1 MTAFTRKEAARM
13 QNQSVASADPDLM
26 QPRDGSSPGPDCPS
40 CGHFSTRLSRG
51 RYWCASIRCDAVF
64 THGGAAGLTI
74 VGRVARH
81 AGLPVTILPTAR
93 ARDLGPRLDEGLG
106 EEVPIST
113 TEMTWYALRVEVGRE
128 SEVKDDLGMMRL
140 AAYVP
145 LLSYWV
151 RAKRTR
157 AHQSDQAYREI
168 ERPIFPGYVLMGA
181 WRGYAVDW
189 IAVRGIDHAHGPV
202 LTTDDAPS
210 ILPGAEIRSLILREA
225 SGEFRGPLPKALRK
239 RSTLADV
246 KVDDA
251 VEIEGTE
258 YVDRIAGID
267 GIRAV
272 LQNSGLKVHLSS
284 LRKVG

>member
-1 MTAFTRKEAARM
+1 MTEDLGLRGVRPDPELSAGREPD
-13 QNQSVASADPDLM
+13 ASC
-26 QPRDGSSPGPDCPS
+26 PDCPS
-40 CGHFSTRLSRG
+40 CGHFSTRLPRG
-51 RYWCASIRCDAVF
+51 RFWCANFRCDAVF
-64 THGGAAGLTI
+64 TAGGPTGLTI
-74 VGRVARH
+74 VGRVARSG
-81 AGLPVTILPTAR
+81 GLPVTILPTAR
-93 ARDLGPRLDEGLG
+93 ARDLGPRLGDGLG

-113 TEMTWYALRVEVGRE
+113 TEMTWYALRCEIGRE
-128 SEVKDDLGMMRL
+128 AEVKDDLGLMRL

-145 LLSYWV
+145 LMSFWI

-157 AHQSDQAYREI
+157 KHQPEQPYREI

-210 ILPGAEIRSLILREA
+210 VLPGAEIRSLILREA
-225 SGEFRGPLPKALRK
+225 QGEFRGPLPKAMRK
-239 RSTLADV
+239 RSAAADV
-246 KVDDA
+246 KPGDE
-251 VEIEGTE
+251 VEIEGTD

-272 LQNSGLKVHLSS
+272 LANSGVRVHLSS